1 MQDNPDN
8 IKALNEKLGI
18 TERENL
24 FNSEGVKSISDMLES
39 SKRDFELLCSNIAS
53 KKNDIESAEKVAKDT
68 IDRISEE
75 TKEDSK
81 IQKLEDAALAVE
93 NFNES
98 ISSMLSIINKGNDI
112 IGALYDAIVST
123 NIIDPDLLNAA
134 ATVIHSIR
142 ETNDNLIQFNVQKL
156 TLEQQYRIAIDSE
169 KLKQKH
175 RLELEYFKWELRQ
188 KENENKAR
196 LKREEEERKNP
207 ANSDNV
213 NISDS
218 TNGRPWSQKDIAELL
233 RSGKLNV
240 ESKDNK

>member
-1 MQDNPDN
+1 MQDTPDN
-8 IKALNEKLGI
+8 VKALNEKLGI

-53 KKNDIESAEKVAKDT
+53 KKDEVENAEKVAKETIKSIGEESTGDT
-68 IDRISEE
+68 Q
-75 TKEDSK
+75 

-93 NFNES
+93 NFNAS
-98 ISSMLSIINKGNDI
+98 LGSMLSIINKGNDI
-112 IGALYDAIVST
+112 IGTIYDAIVST

-156 TLEQQYRIAIDSE
+156 TLEQQYRLAIETE

-196 LKREEEERKNP
+196 LKREEEERKN
-207 ANSDNV
+207 AGNADSV
-213 NISDS
+213 NIKDA
-218 TNGRPWSQKDIAELL
+218 TNGRPWSQKEMAEVL
-233 RSGKLNV
+233 RNGAN
-240 ESKDNK
+240 EE

>member
-1 MQDNPDN
+1 MQDTPEN

-53 KKNDIESAEKVAKDT
+53 KKDEVESAEKVAKDT
-68 IDRISEE
+68 IKSIGDES
-75 TKEDSK
+75 SGNAQ

-93 NFNES
+93 NFNAS
-98 ISSMLSIINKGNDI
+98 LNSMLSIINKGNDI

-156 TLEQQYRIAIDSE
+156 TLEQQYRLAIESE

-196 LKREEEERKNP
+196 LKREEEERKNSTN
-207 ANSDNV
+207 ADNV

-218 TNGRPWSQKDIAELL
+218 TNGRPWSQKDMAEIL
-233 RSGKLNV
+233 RSGVLDGAVKEGN
-240 ESKDNK
+240 